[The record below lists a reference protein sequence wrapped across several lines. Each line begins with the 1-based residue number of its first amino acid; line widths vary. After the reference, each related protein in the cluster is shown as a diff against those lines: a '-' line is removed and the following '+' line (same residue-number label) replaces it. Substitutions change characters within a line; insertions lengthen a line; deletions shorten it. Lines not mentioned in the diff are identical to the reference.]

1 MCGCR
6 SLAQVLA
13 QNICQVGQVLHPH
26 QLVVLYR
33 HLVQHIVVPAP
44 HNQLELSNKG
54 LVRKLGCLILRFT
67 INILSRDT
75 TKLDLNV
82 NSTL

>member
-33 HLVQHIVVPAP
+33 HLVQHIVVPET
-44 HNQLELSNKG
+44 HI
-54 LVRKLGCLILRFT
+54 RKESGILRDKT
-67 INILSRDT
+67 MGD
-75 TKLDLNV
+75 KLVYNV
-82 NSTL
+82 HIQ